1 MNNVYIKFSNQSNLK
16 FRIAFTVFSRDWCI
30 IFWQL
35 ETPWMTTQH
44 LSSNLINKFHLF
56 TRWTHSSCLGSP
68 YIPRYVSPCPR
79 TFYCRRLWRWLRWVW
94 WAWCS
99 SLDYWHWHMTRCDRQ
114 VRPSSSSPK
123 VFLSLSWE
131 GPRVYLPS
139 SSSWPS
145 LARPPPLVCPS
156 CLPSFRPSLDQ
167 VLSNNFPSFLLFWV
181 EQAVAQL
188 TFLLSSLLGFKVY

>member
-1 MNNVYIKFSNQSNLK
+1 MYTKFSNQSNLK

-30 IFWQL
+30 ISWQL

-56 TRWTHSSCLGSP
+56 TRWTRSSCLGSP
-68 YIPRYVSPCPR
+68 YIPRYVSTCPR
-79 TFYCRRLWRWLRWVW
+79 TFYCRRPWRWLRRVW

-99 SLDYWHWHMTRCDRQ
+99 SLDYWHMTRYNHQ
-114 VRPSSSSPK
+114 VR
-123 VFLSLSWE
+123 LSF
-131 GPRVYLPS
+131 RVCPPS
-139 SSSWPS
+139 SSSWPR

-156 CLPSFRPSLDQ
+156 CPPSSRPSLDQ
-167 VLSNNFPSFLLFWV
+167 ELSNNFPSFLLFWV

-188 TFLLSSLLGFKVY
+188 TFLLSSLLGFKVS

>member
-30 IFWQL
+30 ISWQL

-44 LSSNLINKFHLF
+44 LASNLINKFHLF
-56 TRWTHSSCLGSP
+56 TRWTRSSCLGSP
-68 YIPRYVSPCPR
+68 YIPRYVSTCPR
-79 TFYCRRLWRWLRWVW
+79 PSHCRRPWRWLRRVW

-99 SLDYWHWHMTRCDRQ
+99 LLDYWHMTHYNHQ
-114 VRPSSSSPK
+114 VRQSSSSLRVSPP
-123 VFLSLSWE
+123 SPNWE
-131 GPRVYLPS
+131 GPRVFLPS
-139 SSSWPS
+139 SSSWPR

-167 VLSNNFPSFLLFWV
+167 ALSNNFPSFLLSWV

-188 TFLLSSLLGFKVY
+188 TFLLSSLLGFKVS